1 MQVSDI
7 LQNDVSPNPQFLP
20 EGLVVV
26 VNLRSLR
33 ALPFWQGEM
42 IRLRAEGRYA
52 RSDEVLRTLKPR
64 HLLRFWQAVSERF
77 PTIASA
83 LHRRISLKRPCPPLR
98 LSRQEEPSRRWPPPI
113 WVNRRQ
119 QITNVR
125 RNQGAASMDDKKSF
139 DTERCQSI
147 VAARH
152 FAPCADQRQVKPEYI
167 SVMVRGEGTYLWDSQ
182 GKQYLDGVSGVYCTA
197 LGYGREELV
206 EAATNQMRQLSFC
219 SPYMNVTHPSLANLA
234 ERLFSIL
241 PERYGRVV
249 YCNSGSEANETL
261 IRTVRRYWD
270 TIDRPQKK
278 ILISRHNA
286 YHGSTMGSASL
297 GGFKA
302 MHQMGGLPI
311 PGIHHIGEPY
321 WFAYRGDLTEEEFGL
336 RMAGELE
343 EKILELGPDN
353 VTAFVAEPIQGA
365 GGFIFPPST
374 YWPEIQRICRKY
386 DVLLCVDEV
395 IGGFGRMG
403 EWFSHQLYGIEPDTI
418 SIAKG
423 LTSGYVPMGG
433 LILSSKIADAIAAG
447 GLYAHVF
454 TYQGHPLAA
463 AVACA
468 NLGLLNEGG
477 IVDKVRNDTGPYLQR
492 LLQETFAGHP
502 LVWGVQGAGA
512 AAALQ
517 LAPVKGKKQR
527 FANEDVVGAYCTQS
541 AFQTGLIVRSVMA
554 RMILAPALTA
564 TREEIDGIVQRLKL
578 AVDRTAE
585 ALGII

>member
-1 MQVSDI
+1 
-7 LQNDVSPNPQFLP
+7 
-20 EGLVVV
+20 
-26 VNLRSLR
+26 
-33 ALPFWQGEM
+33 
-42 IRLRAEGRYA
+42 
-52 RSDEVLRTLKPR
+52 
-64 HLLRFWQAVSERF
+64 
-77 PTIASA
+77 
-83 LHRRISLKRPCPPLR
+83 
-98 LSRQEEPSRRWPPPI
+98 
-113 WVNRRQ
+113 
-119 QITNVR
+119 
-125 RNQGAASMDDKKSF
+125 MDDSTSP
-139 DTERCQSI
+139 DTQWDRTV

-152 FAPCADQRQVKPEYI
+152 LAPFADQRQVKPEYI
-167 SVMVRGEGTYLWDSQ
+167 TVMVRGEGMNLWDSE
-182 GKQYLDGVSGVYCTA
+182 GKHYLDGMSGLFCTA

-206 EAATNQMRQLSFC
+206 EAATRQMRQLSFC
-219 SPYMNVTHPSLANLA
+219 SPYMNFTHPPLARLA
-234 ERLFSIL
+234 EKLFAIL
-241 PERYGRVV
+241 PERYGRVI

-270 TIDRPQKK
+270 TVGRPKKK
-278 ILISRHNA
+278 IFISRHNG

-302 MHQMGGLPI
+302 MHDMGGLPI

-321 WFAYRGDLTEEEFGL
+321 WFACTDDLTEEEFGL
-336 RMAGELE
+336 RAAGELE

-353 VTAFVAEPIQGA
+353 VAAFVGEPFQAA

-395 IGGFGRMG
+395 VGGFGRTG

-418 SIAKG
+418 SVAKG

-433 LILSSKIADAIAAG
+433 LIISNRIADAIVAG

-468 NLGLLNEGG
+468 NLDLLNDGG
-477 IVDKVRNDTGPYLQR
+477 IVDKVKSHTGPYLQQALR
-492 LLQETFAGHP
+492 ETFSHHP
-502 LVWGVQGAGA
+502 LVWEVQGFGA

-517 LAPVKGKKQR
+517 LAPVKGEKQR
-527 FANEDVVGAYCTQS
+527 FADEDIVGMYCTQR
-541 AFQTGLIVRSVMA
+541 ATELGLLVRASMS

-564 TREEIDGIVQRLKL
+564 TRGEIDEIVRRLKS
-578 AVDRTAE
+578 AVDRTAQ
-585 ALGII
+585 ALKMM